1 MLLFITAEKWH
12 CADYCTQQ
20 YSNNTKGYCIVNV
33 FSKKKDEP

>member
-20 YSNNTKGYCIVNV
+20 YSNNTSIVNV